1 MTRDVKGTWVAEVSG
16 DLNLT
21 YYTYEVTVG
30 NQTNE
35 AVDPYAR
42 AVGVNGNRAMVVDLD
57 LTDPENWLKM

>member
-1 MTRDVKGTWVAEVSG
+1 MLKGTWVAEVSG

-42 AVGVNGNRAMVVDLD
+42 AVGVNGIVR
-57 LTDPENWLKM
+57 WL